1 MNIPAKGSSP
11 LNSSAGKGICVI
23 IAMLSAIILLSNP
36 AFSKTASLPVT
47 IDYQLL
53 RSLIIKTS
61 YTDTEQE
68 AVLVYENEGCRQVII
83 SEPVFCEENEQIA
96 FETKVRIRA
105 GLYLFKNCS
114 MPIEWDGYLK
124 LIQKPRI
131 DHEWILSFETV
142 DSAIYDS
149 EHRPA
154 EIAGLIWSLVKTSVF
169 EYLESIRINLAP
181 PVADLKSFMEPLFL
195 PGFKDSSQK
204 MIDSMRPGLLTV
216 TSKALKIDIL
226 ADIEESAE
234 EPVYEEHEI
243 LSEEKLARFI
253 DNWET
258 WDSFLVTII
267 TSLSKEPLSDE
278 DRYILLDTLLET
290 RYRFIMELQEERTEK
305 DFVRDQFTVSWK
317 KLSPVFRNHLSNEPS
332 RAILGYLAFFT
343 AADALSVLDS
353 LGPSLGI
360 EISRNGLVR
369 LARMLAEGEPVPL
382 VYYKGINTQL
392 RETLGLGAPLE
403 CQGTSFEGEEMDI
416 DSEDSEAD
424 ENEQDLLSR
433 ILEYFLCTP
442 AFARGNDSTVDLNK
456 LRPWIFKK
464 SEIPAYLDRVKGLIE
479 EVFRST
485 LEKGLIDRE
494 YHGLYKKAVFATAWQ
509 ESCFRQFRVK
519 KGKLSYLRSYNN
531 TSVGLMQINE
541 RIWRGIYDVNHLRWD
556 IRYNATAGCEIFDLY
571 LRKYALRRIK
581 ENRVKE
587 SLDHD
592 TLARLVYAMY
602 NGGPAAFFSF
612 LKRREMN
619 KYYLSDELFWEKYE
633 WVKND
638 QWENIRLCL
647 MGE

>member
-11 LNSSAGKGICVI
+11 LNSHAGKGICVI
-23 IAMLSAIILLSNP
+23 IALFSAIIFFSNP
-36 AFSKTASLPVT
+36 AFSETASLPVT

-53 RSLIIKTS
+53 RSLIIKTA
-61 YTDTEQE
+61 YTDSNQE
-68 AVLVYENEGCRQVII
+68 AVLVYENEGCRQVVI
-83 SEPVFCEENEQIA
+83 SEPLFCEENEQIA
-96 FETKVRIRA
+96 FETKVRIRS
-105 GLYLFKNCS
+105 GLYLFENCRV
-114 MPIEWDGYLK
+114 PIEWEGYLK

-131 DHEWILSFETV
+131 DHKWVLSFETL

-154 EIAGLIWSLVKTSVF
+154 EIAGFIWSLVKTRVY

-181 PVADLKSFMEPLFL
+181 PVADLKSFLEPLFL
-195 PGFKDSSQK
+195 PDFKDSSQK
-204 MIDSMRPGLLTV
+204 MIDSMRPGVLTV
-216 TSKALKIDIL
+216 NSKALKIDIL
-226 ADIEESAE
+226 ADVEESAE
-234 EPVYEEHEI
+234 ETVYEEQEM
-243 LSEEKLARFI
+243 LSEEKLARFT

-267 TSLSKEPLSDE
+267 TSLAKEPLSAE
-278 DRYILLDTLLET
+278 DRHILLDTLLET
-290 RYRFIMELQEERTEK
+290 RYRFIKELQQERTEK
-305 DFVRDQFTVSWK
+305 DFVREQFTASWK
-317 KLSPVFRNHLSNEPS
+317 RLSPVFRNHLSNEPS

-369 LARMLAEGEPVPL
+369 LARMLSEGESVPL
-382 VYYKGINTQL
+382 DYFTGINTQL
-392 RETLGLGAPLE
+392 RETLGLGAPPE
-403 CQGTSFEGEEMDI
+403 CRAPSFEGEELDI

-424 ENEQDLLSR
+424 ENEQDLLSL
-433 ILEYFLCTP
+433 ILEYFLCKP
-442 AFARGNDSTVDLNK
+442 AFAGGNDSTVDLNK

-464 SEIPAYLDRVKGLIE
+464 SDMMSYLERVKGLIE
-479 EVFRST
+479 EVSLST
-485 LEKGLIDRE
+485 LEKGLIDKE
-494 YHGLYKKAVFATAWQ
+494 YHSLYQKAVFATAWQ

-519 KGKLSYLRSYNN
+519 NGKLSYLRSYNN

-541 RIWRGIYDVNHLRWD
+541 RVWRGMYDVNHLRWD
-556 IRYNATAGCEIFDLY
+556 IRYNTTAGCEIFELY
-571 LRKYALRRIK
+571 LRNYALRRIK

-587 SLDHD
+587 PLDND

-602 NGGPAAFFSF
+602 NEGPAAFFSF

-619 KYYLSDELFWEKYE
+619 KYYLSDDLFREKYE
-633 WVKND
+633 WVKDD

-647 MGE
+647 IGG